1 MLIATAQSN
10 VRSLVDLDDLECM
23 SLNLYHES
31 RNESTAGN
39 FLVGFTVLNRVRS
52 NQFPNTV
59 CEVIKQ
65 GLHKGGYPVRN
76 RCQFSWYC
84 DGINDVPRNL
94 RAYQRSKYLAEW
106 MLLAKDW
113 LVDISDGSLYYHAYY
128 VAPKWS
134 KFRKKTVQ
142 VDSHIFY
149 K

>member
-1 MLIATAQSN
+1 MATAHSSI
-10 VRSLVDLDDLECM
+10 RSIIDPKELECM

-52 NQFPNTV
+52 DQFPNTI

-65 GLHKGGYPVRN
+65 GLHKRGHPIRN

-94 RAYQRSKYLAEW
+94 RA
-106 MLLAKDW
+106 
-113 LVDISDGSLYYHAYY
+113 
-128 VAPKWS
+128 
-134 KFRKKTVQ
+134 
-142 VDSHIFY
+142 
-149 K
+149 